1 MNLAELSGRHG
12 NFYAPAFRITVDG
25 NDIIQALG
33 IGISSV
39 EVDRSLGALGR
50 FSFTAVGTYSLR
62 DRAFLRR
69 GTNQVLDVLRFGA
82 RVSIALGY
90 GDQSRLTPLL
100 EGVIT
105 SITTQF
111 PEGGTPELTIS
122 GYDHAFSMT
131 LGKETRAWT
140 ESSDSAVVSKMAS
153 LHKLNGDIQSTHENH
168 AQVEQNQESDFE
180 FACKLAKRNGFEIYV
195 TPPNTLRFAQPRD
208 RDSDIVILNW
218 GEGLLSFQPEANLAA
233 QVSMV
238 EVVGWDPDKGKA
250 IIGKAVAGE
259 ESGKDA
265 DRKSAGERLREAL
278 GETCVLRVRQPVFTE
293 AEAKRRAVAIL
304 SDHAKKFLTGQA
316 EAIGLPELMPDSN
329 VALGNLGDMFSKVY
343 YIEQA
348 VHKLDSNGYRTRF
361 KIKETSA

>member
-1 MNLAELSGRHG
+1 
-12 NFYAPAFRITVDG
+12 
-25 NDIIQALG
+25 
-33 IGISSV
+33 
-39 EVDRSLGALGR
+39 
-50 FSFTAVGTYSLR
+50 
-62 DRAFLRR
+62 
-69 GTNQVLDVLRFGA
+69 VLDVLRFGA

-90 GDQSRLTPLL
+90 GDQSRLTTLL

-105 SITTQF
+105 SISTQF
-111 PEGGTPELTIS
+111 PESGTPELTVS

-153 LHKLNGDIQSTHENH
+153 QHKLNGDVQSSRENH
-168 AQVEQNQESDFE
+168 TQVEQNQESDFE
-180 FACKLAKRNGFEIYV
+180 FACKLAKRNGFEIYT
-195 TPPNTLRFAQPRD
+195 TPPNTLRFAKPRD
-208 RDSDIVILNW
+208 RDSAILTLNW

-233 QVSMV
+233 QVSTV
-238 EVVGWDPDKGKA
+238 EVVGWDPNKGEA

-265 DRKSAGERLREAL
+265 DRKSAGERLKEVL
-278 GETCVLRVRQPVFTE
+278 GEERVLRVRQPVFTQ
-293 AEAKRRAVAIL
+293 AEARRRAVAIL

-316 EAIGLPELMPDSN
+316 EAIGLPELMPDRN

-361 KIKETSA
+361 KVKETSA